1 VTHPEHET
9 GGMGEWV
16 ETKKPEP
23 ADPRGTDGYFP
34 PGSMMRRINQETA
47 ILLGSGKAIL
57 LQLAHPFVAAGV
69 DDFSNFQSDILKRLH
84 NTLLFMHRLV
94 FEDRP
99 TAQRALRQFHSIHER
114 IRGRLREPAGRFAAD
129 TPYSGTDPEAKLWVH
144 ATFVSGAL
152 QTYQRFITPLT
163 PNESRAY
170 YADSRVM
177 ARLMEIPEQIVP
189 ATLEEF
195 EEYMTAML
203 ASDTLAV
210 TDRTRRLARAV
221 LYPRVGLLPAAS
233 AGLLRFVTAG
243 LLPERFRHE
252 YRLVWGGRQEQT
264 LNALRG
270 SIRHLRP
277 LVPPS
282 VWQTPLLEGKLTRV
296 LLWGRQPPDVS
307 A

>member
-1 VTHPEHET
+1 MHAEHES
-9 GGMGEWV
+9 GRIDKSA
-16 ETKKPEP
+16 ETEMP
-23 ADPRGTDGYFP
+23 AAGDPPGTDGFFP
-34 PGSMMRRINQETA
+34 PGSMVRRVNQEA
-47 ILLGSGKAIL
+47 VLLLGSGKAVL

-69 DDFSNFQSDILKRLH
+69 DDFSSFQSEILKRLY

-94 FEDRP
+94 FEDRR
-99 TAQRALRQFHSIHER
+99 TAQQALRQFHGIHER
-114 IRGRLREPAGRFAAD
+114 IRGRLGEPAGRFAAD

-152 QTYQRFITPLT
+152 QTYQRFIAPLT
-163 PNESRAY
+163 PNERRAY
-170 YADSRVM
+170 YADSWVL
-177 ARLMEIPEQIVP
+177 ARLMGIPEQIVP

-195 EEYMTAML
+195 EQYMTVML
-203 ASDTLAV
+203 ATNALAV

-243 LLPERFRHE
+243 LLPERFRQE
-252 YRLVWGGRQEQT
+252 YRLAWGDRQEQT
-264 LNALRG
+264 LNALSG
-270 SIRHLRP
+270 SIRRLRP
-277 LVPPS
+277 FMPSS

-296 LLWGRQPPDVS
+296 LLWGRQLPDVS